1 MSEYKLQLKGVC
13 KSFPGVK
20 ALDNVQLSLRPGTVH
35 ALMGENGAGKSTL
48 MKCLFGIYK
57 MDAGEVYLDGQKIV
71 VNNPDEAMK
80 YGIAMVHQELQ
91 PVPARTV
98 AENLYLGRFP
108 TKKYGP
114 LQVIDHK
121 KMYEDTAYWLKEV
134 KMDFDPKALLG
145 DLSIGQMQSVEIAK
159 AVSHNAKVVIFDEPT
174 SSLSD
179 NEVEALFRIMNDLRD
194 KGVAMVY
201 ISHKMDEIKRI
212 ADDITIMRDGTYV
225 GTWPAAEMTTEDIIT
240 KMVGR
245 ELTNVYPERKNKPGE
260 VVMEV
265 KNLSSIH
272 EKSFQDVS
280 FTLRKGEILGFGGLV
295 GAQRTELVDDEEDV
309 IQIIMKKMDWE
320 SMGFQIAGYAHNGVE
335 ALEMAEE
342 LQPDVVM
349 TDIKMPYMDG
359 LTLSRKL
366 KELYR
371 TVKIIIFSGFDEF
384 EYAKEAIQIEVEE
397 YILKPID
404 AGNLKEVFG
413 RIHEKIG
420 REMDEK
426 RNVDKLREYYMES
439 LPILQ
444 ENFYT
449 SLIDGRIPEGEV
461 EKYLSNYQIDLTG
474 PCYVV
479 SILHISTTDIPQ
491 NMNPFLLGVS
501 VKKLAEEHMEGEW
514 KSRILMYL
522 GDIVVITQLEEQEQ
536 ITAFTDFMDQFCRL
550 AKHVCE
556 ATVTAGIGYVC
567 DNLPDIRLSW
577 QGARSAVSYR
587 VIYGNARAINIAE
600 IDPMENVDERW
611 EEQEIQ
617 KILKRIRMGTREE
630 LETEISHCVCR
641 FLQDGTTMQKY
652 QIFIMG
658 LLTELFRFCNNNQ
671 LDSVEFY
678 GEKGEAFD
686 KCMQM
691 ESPKELEQWLLKVCE
706 KLQETVQQERQA
718 STRSFVSRAV
728 EYVQEHY
735 SDRNITI
742 ESVCRELGVSAAY
755 FSTIFKKETGKTFIS
770 FLTDYRMEKAVEL
783 LMTTSDKT

>member
-295 GAQRTELVDDEEDV
+295 GAQRTEL
-309 IQIIMKKMDWE
+309 
-320 SMGFQIAGYAHNGVE
+320 
-335 ALEMAEE
+335 LE
-342 LQPDVVM
+342 
-349 TDIKMPYMDG
+349 G
-359 LTLSRKL
+359 
-366 KELYR
+366 
-371 TVKIIIFSGFDEF
+371 
-384 EYAKEAIQIEVEE
+384 
-397 YILKPID
+397 
-404 AGNLKEVFG
+404 VFG
-413 RIHEKIG
+413 MRAIK
-420 REMDEK
+420 
-426 RNVDKLREYYMES
+426 S
-439 LPILQ
+439 
-444 ENFYT
+444 
-449 SLIDGRIPEGEV
+449 GEIYI
-461 EKYLSNYQIDLTG
+461 KG
-474 PCYVV
+474 
-479 SILHISTTDIPQ
+479 
-491 NMNPFLLGVS
+491 
-501 VKKLAEEHMEGEW
+501 KKVN
-514 KSRILMYL
+514 I
-522 GDIVVITQLEEQEQ
+522 
-536 ITAFTDFMDQFCRL
+536 
-550 AKHVCE
+550 KHP
-556 ATVTAGIGYVC
+556 ADAMKAGIGLITEDRRGNGIFGC
-567 DNLPDIRLSW
+567 LS
-577 QGARSAVSYR
+577 
-587 VIYGNARAINIAE
+587 IK
-600 IDPMENVDERW
+600 DM
-611 EEQEIQ
+611 
-617 KILKRIRMGTREE
+617 
-630 LETEISHCVCR
+630 
-641 FLQDGTTMQKY
+641 
-652 QIFIMG
+652 
-658 LLTELFRFCNNNQ
+658 
-671 LDSVEFY
+671 
-678 GEKGEAFD
+678 
-686 KCMQM
+686 
-691 ESPKELEQWLLKVCE
+691 
-706 KLQETVQQERQA
+706 
-718 STRSFVSRAV
+718 
-728 EYVQEHY
+728 
-735 SDRNITI
+735 
-742 ESVCRELGVSAAY
+742 
-755 FSTIFKKETGKTFIS
+755 
-770 FLTDYRMEKAVEL
+770 
-783 LMTTSDKT
+783 